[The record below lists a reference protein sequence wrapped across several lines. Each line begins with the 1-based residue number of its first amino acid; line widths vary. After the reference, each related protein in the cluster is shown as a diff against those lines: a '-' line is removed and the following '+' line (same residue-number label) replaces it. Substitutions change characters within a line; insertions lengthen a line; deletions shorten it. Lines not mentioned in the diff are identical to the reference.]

1 MCLLYKA
8 DDLNSNNITQTF
20 NIKLCVIWLYH
31 TGNKQCHVINQYLW
45 VQIINAWFTFC
56 VNNGIYIK
64 CLHCCT
70 RFILSL
76 NAIQLKWFLQDYCIC
91 LPSSYKVKSF
101 FLCCRNIIQVI
112 DLIWQDIQSRFYILV
127 RQHQSWRW
135 TGKHCI
141 NYHTRTVH
149 RTVLQRTIEIL
160 VLICQHA
167 VFFNKK
173 TSTMNGKTAG
183 INGIAE

>member
-1 MCLLYKA
+1 MWSINFCEFKLSMHDLLFVLTMVFT
-8 DDLNSNNITQTF
+8 LNVCIVVSF
-20 NIKLCVIWLYH
+20 
-31 TGNKQCHVINQYLW
+31 
-45 VQIINAWFTFC
+45 
-56 VNNGIYIK
+56 
-64 CLHCCT
+64 
-70 RFILSL
+70 